1 MRVGLVPC
9 HSYPKRV
16 ALCLLF
22 KVWGVFHRY
31 PSLGRSWA
39 LTFFPPHTPRPTKV
53 QLSVNAFSLE
63 LNQQMSS
70 NRSNFE
76 CWAYLSEFLSSRGF
90 WCTRFLSLLF
100 TINNRKLFNTY
111 KNSCESIS
119 SFSPCDFSL
128 LICFFFLFIFGQC
141 CHCHHSRTLESLIL
155 FFTLCLVK
163 QRLNWNIS

>member
-1 MRVGLVPC
+1 MRVGLVLC

-39 LTFFPPHTPRPTKV
+39 LTFFPPHTPRPPKV
-53 QLSVNAFSLE
+53 QLSVSAFSLE

-90 WCTRFLSLLF
+90 WCSNFLVYFLQ
-100 TINNRKLFNTY
+100 
-111 KNSCESIS
+111 SIIENYLILTKTLVNPYLVFPLVTFHFSSVFS
-119 SFSPCDFSL
+119 SFL
-128 LICFFFLFIFGQC
+128 Y
-141 CHCHHSRTLESLIL
+141 
-155 FFTLCLVK
+155 LVSVV
-163 QRLNWNIS
+163 IVITPGH